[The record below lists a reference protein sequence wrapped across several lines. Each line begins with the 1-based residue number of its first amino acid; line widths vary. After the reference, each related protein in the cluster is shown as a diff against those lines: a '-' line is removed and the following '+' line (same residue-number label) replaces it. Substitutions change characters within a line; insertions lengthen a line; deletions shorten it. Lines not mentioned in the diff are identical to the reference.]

1 MKSLSEIETTSK
13 RASRA
18 AGFSWGVA
26 EEVGKCVRLLELFGL
41 PGIKNLNQYYQ
52 IKSNESFE
60 KLSLIKQS
68 NKPDKLSFCP
78 ITLGVSFLDQV
89 KSIEVQ
95 KKCIFKKI
103 AYPIL
108 LLPFLSRGSEII
120 GKKILFKFDENNF
133 LLNFNVNIS
142 SNYSKKEFP
151 PIANEAEVNFIE
163 NRDTFTD
170 KEWKNLYKLSENTFV
185 EETDSLKQGAAG
197 AGLTDNDWR

>member
-197 AGLTDNDWR
+197 AGLTDND

>member
-170 KEWKNLYKLSENTFV
+170 KEWKKLYKLSENTFV

-197 AGLTDNDWR
+197 AGLTDND